1 MPNAERPTNAFRRL
15 LAMTNRIHMV
25 QRLSLVALVAA
36 ASVPAF
42 VACGGGSST
51 APGAASPS
59 ASVGMQGAPPQGYG
73 AAPQGYPQQPQAG
86 YPQQQPPGAYPQQ
99 PAPGYAQQPPPQGA
113 YPQQPAPQQVPPGAT
128 AAGTAAAPAAP
139 LGSVTTTDP
148 NQLAALFA
156 QAAAAGQAMLQQ
168 PGQVPGDPTELG
180 LAAAAATHAKGEQL
194 QGQLAKAT
202 LQEGGHNAFMVTMQ
216 PGTCYTIIGFSPA
229 GQVKNVDL
237 HLLAPPFYNV
247 LAGQDTTDNNQAFIG
262 STPNP
267 MCPVI
272 PLPLQYKVDITART
286 GSGNVAVGVYTKSK

>member
-1 MPNAERPTNAFRRL
+1 
-15 LAMTNRIHMV
+15 MTNRIHMV
-25 QRLSLVALVAA
+25 QRLSLVALVAT
-36 ASVPAF
+36 ASIPAF
-42 VACGGGSST
+42 VACGGGNSSGS
-51 APGAASPS
+51 GAASPS
-59 ASVGMQGAPPQGYG
+59 ASVGMQGAPPQGY
-73 AAPQGYPQQPQAG
+73 AQQPAG
-86 YPQQQPPGAYPQQ
+86 YPQQQPAGYPQQ
-99 PAPGYAQQPPPQGA
+99 QPAG
-113 YPQQPAPQQVPPGAT
+113 YPQQQPAAGYPQQQPAGYPAQAQGVPPGAT
-128 AAGTAAAPAAP
+128 AAAPPAGTAAAPTAP

-156 QAAAAGQAMLQQ
+156 QAAAAGQAMLQA
-168 PGQVPGDPTELG
+168 PGAVPGDPVELG

-194 QGQLAKAT
+194 QGQIAKAN